1 MFNLIKKDFLIV
13 KKMWIIVMALAFMIP
28 IFISFIGENVVL
40 PSGLIISIV
49 SILLGTMLL
58 SSIFE
63 EEEKYPKASALIT
76 TIGYS
81 RKIQI
86 GSRYILGIGIFL
98 WCFLGYL
105 LESFFIKSLG
115 NITVLDFVL
124 ALFSFGIIVSLY
136 LSLTIKYGIKLSRYI
151 VMGVILLIS
160 LGPAITSRLNI
171 HIDLSILKDLNENV
185 LIAVLLMGTVIIYM
199 VSLKVSLFSYSTK
212 EL

>member
-105 LESFFIKSLG
+105 LESFFIKSLD

-136 LSLTIKYGIKLSRYI
+136 LSLTIKYGIKLSRYV

-171 HIDLSILKDLNENV
+171 HIDLSILKGLNENV
-185 LIAVLLMGTVIIYM
+185 LIAILLMGTVIIYM

>member
-1 MFNLIKKDFLIV
+1 
-13 KKMWIIVMALAFMIP
+13 MWVIVMTLAFMIP
-28 IFISFIGENVVL
+28 IFISFVGENVVL
-40 PSGLIISIV
+40 PSVIILSIV
-49 SILLGTMLL
+49 SNLLVTMLF

-86 GSRYILGIGIFL
+86 GSRYLLGIGIFL
-98 WCFLGYL
+98 WCFLAYL
-105 LESFFIKSLG
+105 LESYFIKLLG
-115 NITVLDFVL
+115 SVTVLDFVFS
-124 ALFSFGIIVSLY
+124 LFSFSILVSLY

-160 LGPAITSRLNI
+160 LGPTIISRLNI
-171 HIDLSILKDLNENV
+171 HVDLSILKDLNEDI
-185 LIAVLLMGTVIIYM
+185 LIAVLLMATVIIYM
-199 VSLKVSLFSYSTK
+199 VSLKVSLLSYSTK